1 MTIGHKH
8 RNRFCASKSWA
19 DCKTNIRFQIPFRA
33 VRTERTNIEKQY
45 NKFTDSIYGS
55 RNSGLDKPLS
65 LLTSALNGMAKHPA
79 ILKAVFRTLI
89 AGILGVT
96 ALRGLGMVVNL
107 LNGFKNL
114 KSGKLT
120 IDQSAGSDVMPV
132 FVTNMGGGMGA
143 AGNTRGRWKLNLI
156 DTADFSPASRLLIA
170 NVR

>member
-1 MTIGHKH
+1 MQ
-8 RNRFCASKSWA
+8 SKSGA
-19 DCKTNIRFQIPFRA
+19 DCKTNMRFHGSFVQSARNAQTLKSNITNLQTAFMA
-33 VRTERTNIEKQY
+33 VA
-45 NKFTDSIYGS
+45 
-55 RNSGLDKPLS
+55 NSGLDKPLS

>member
-1 MTIGHKH
+1 M
-8 RNRFCASKSWA
+8 
-19 DCKTNIRFQIPFRA
+19 A
-33 VRTERTNIEKQY
+33 VA
-45 NKFTDSIYGS
+45 
-55 RNSGLDKPLS
+55 NSGLDKPLS

-79 ILKAVFRTLI
+79 ILKAVFSTLI

-156 DTADFSPASRLLIA
+156 DTADFLPAPRLLIA
-170 NVR
+170 HVR